1 MKATTIS
8 HRLLSCFQIYNLVS
22 SVGRNRFHLNRRA
35 ILGLPS
41 VSQLF
46 TAYLLLEVV
55 ILAFKLT
62 RCRYLVHVTIVTVCC
77 LCHSVCWSAQ
87 DRTLDRLGHS
97 TSFVI
102 VGLVWAASCGLILP
116 ILAGAIRRPPFL
128 IRVVRTACS
137 SVVDTA
143 DAFFVKLGQ
152 DARVVGLGHLQLLL
166 GGLVAVDRSASREV
180 ELGKEFIVIQ
190 LVHGRHECENR
201 LKLIQT
207 THTLLGISL
216 LPSVLII
223 VC

>member
-1 MKATTIS
+1 LLAESSSSPLPRSLLKTTGVSKCLKEAAILVYNDISTSAGQFKMKAATIS

-22 SVGRNRFHLNRRA
+22 SVGRNRFHRNRRA
-35 ILGLPS
+35 ILRLPS

-55 ILAFKLT
+55 LLAFKLT

-77 LCHSVCWSAQ
+77 LCHSVSWSAQ
-87 DRTLDRLGHS
+87 DRALGHLGHS

-143 DAFFVKLGQ
+143 DAFYVKLGQ
-152 DARVVGLGHLQLLL
+152 DA
-166 GGLVAVDRSASREV
+166 
-180 ELGKEFIVIQ
+180 
-190 LVHGRHECENR
+190 
-201 LKLIQT
+201 
-207 THTLLGISL
+207 
-216 LPSVLII
+216 
-223 VC
+223 